1 MYSEQITYEYFPLK
15 IKKGSCVYLFV
26 NKKSS
31 KVFASSGHIL
41 SNFPEDACCLATG
54 SPMERTLRRED
65 TASFHV
71 LSEGHEYFRLRGI
84 LSVCKMKVKT
94 KFIVAQTNLRLQQV
108 SAQDLGGH
116 CHRWQ
121 YTIPTFSASI

>member
-1 MYSEQITYEYFPLK
+1 M
-15 IKKGSCVYLFV
+15 

-54 SPMERTLRRED
+54 SPIERTLRREE

-71 LSEGHEYFRLRGI
+71 LSEGQEYFKLRGI
-84 LSVCKMKVKT
+84 PNVCKNEEKSKMY
-94 KFIVAQTNLRLQQV
+94 
-108 SAQDLGGH
+108 S
-116 CHRWQ
+116 
-121 YTIPTFSASI
+121 Y